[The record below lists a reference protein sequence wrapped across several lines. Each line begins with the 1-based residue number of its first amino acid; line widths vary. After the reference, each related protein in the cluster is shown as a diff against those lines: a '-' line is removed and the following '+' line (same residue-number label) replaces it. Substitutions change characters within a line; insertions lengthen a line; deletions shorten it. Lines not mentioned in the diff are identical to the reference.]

1 MARAE
6 RARRLHSPPASNL
19 IAPISSSVSLVRLAA
34 VLSLALVTSW
44 ASANAQE
51 SAEPSAARRDLQ
63 ALAERV
69 ESEAVAATD
78 VAARARLQ
86 AQAQALRL
94 RLAEGDFQ
102 VGDRIVLEVAGDST
116 LPDTLSVRS
125 GLMLS
130 LGEYGDVS
138 LRGVL
143 RPDLHQH
150 LTTAL
155 ARYIREPRVQ
165 ALTLVRVAVLGAVAR
180 PGYSHGAG
188 DALMTDL
195 VMLAGGPSSEG
206 DLARISVRRNA
217 GELIGDEAVRTAVA
231 SGRTVTDLGLRAGDE
246 IVVGERKRRSFS
258 GMLQILSAIS
268 AVAIGL
274 VAIGGS

>member
-1 MARAE
+1 MM
-6 RARRLHSPPASNL
+6 
-19 IAPISSSVSLVRLAA
+19 LA
-34 VLSLALVTSW
+34 TSF
-44 ASANAQE
+44 ASAAAQE
-51 SAEPSAARRDLQ
+51 PAGGEPSAARREL
-63 ALAERV
+63 
-69 ESEAVAATD
+69 EAVAERTESAALATTD
-78 VAARARLQ
+78 AANRARLMAE
-86 AQAQALRL
+86 AQTLRL

-102 VGDRIVLEVAGDST
+102 VGDRIVIRITGDST
-116 LPDTLSVRS
+116 LNDTLTVRS
-125 GLMLS
+125 GLVLA
-130 LGEYGDVS
+130 LGQYGDIS

-143 RPDLHQH
+143 RQDLLQH

-165 ALTLVRVAVLGAVAR
+165 ALTLVRVAVIGAVAR
-180 PGYSHGAG
+180 PGYYHVAG

-217 GELIGDEAVRTAVA
+217 GELLADAAVRTAVA

-246 IVVGERKRRSFS
+246 IVVGERKRRSIGS
-258 GMLQILSAIS
+258 MLQILSALS

-274 VAIGGS
+274 VAVGGS

>member
-1 MARAE
+1 MG
-6 RARRLHSPPASNL
+6 
-19 IAPISSSVSLVRLAA
+19 
-34 VLSLALVTSW
+34 
-44 ASANAQE
+44 
-51 SAEPSAARRDLQ
+51 EPSAARRNLETM
-63 ALAERV
+63 AEHA
-69 ESEAVAATD
+69 ESAAIATSD
-78 VAARARLQ
+78 AANRARLMSE
-86 AQAQALRL
+86 AQALRL

-102 VGDRIVLEVAGDST
+102 VGDRIVLRIAGDST
-116 LPDTLSVRS
+116 LPDTLPVRA
-125 GLMLS
+125 GLVLP
-130 LGEYGDVS
+130 LGQYGDVS

-143 RPDLHQH
+143 RQDLMQH

-155 ARYIREPRVQ
+155 GRYIREPQVQ
-165 ALTLVRVAVLGAVAR
+165 ALTLVRVAVIGAVAR
-180 PGYSHGAG
+180 PGYYHVAG

-246 IVVGERKRRSFS
+246 IVVGERKRRSVS
-258 GMLQILSAIS
+258 SMLSVLSAIS